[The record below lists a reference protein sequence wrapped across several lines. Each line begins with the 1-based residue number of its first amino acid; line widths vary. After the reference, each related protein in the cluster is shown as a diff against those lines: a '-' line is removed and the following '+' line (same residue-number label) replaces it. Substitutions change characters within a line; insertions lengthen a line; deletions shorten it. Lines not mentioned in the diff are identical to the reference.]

1 MKNTAIYNYIG
12 RSIHK
17 YRREHNDRSPER
29 VLMSRRLYRL
39 YLELWRQ
46 CGTYGDQFIAT
57 IEAGGLTVCC
67 VPVSVYA
74 CDRAEYCLAE
84 ACIPLWNDEEEG
96 VL

>member
-1 MKNTAIYNYIG
+1 MMKNTAIYNHIG

-17 YRREHNDRSPER
+17 YRREHNER
-29 VLMSRRLYRL
+29 VLMSRRL

-57 IEAGGLTVCC
+57 VEAGGLTVCC

-74 CDRAEYCLAE
+74 CDRAEHCLAE
-84 ACIPLWNDEEEG
+84 ACIPLWSDEEEG

>member
-1 MKNTAIYNYIG
+1 MMKNTAIYNHIG

-17 YRREHNDRSPER
+17 YRREHNER
-29 VLMSRRLYRL
+29 VLMSRRL

-57 IEAGGLTVCC
+57 VEAGGLTVCC

-84 ACIPLWNDEEEG
+84 AGIPLWNDEEEG